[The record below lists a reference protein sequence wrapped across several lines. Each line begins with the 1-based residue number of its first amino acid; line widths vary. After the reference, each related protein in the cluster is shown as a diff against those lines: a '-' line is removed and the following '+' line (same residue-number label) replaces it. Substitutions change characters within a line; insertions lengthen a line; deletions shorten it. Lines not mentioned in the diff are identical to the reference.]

1 MIEINNLTRKKINKP
16 RVEKIVKIFFKKFN
30 IKSDKFIS
38 LAIISDYKMKQI
50 NFTYRGKNKA
60 TDVLTFCDLNEII
73 INIEEIIRQAKK
85 TKKRFQDE
93 FDFILVH
100 GLLHLLG
107 YNDDTEKKRLEMI
120 GIAEKFLEKIK

>member
-1 MIEINNLTRKKINKP
+1 MVEINNLTNKRINRP
-16 RVEKIVKIFFKKFN
+16 RIEKIFKVFFKKFN
-30 IKSDKFIS
+30 FESDHPIS

-50 NFTYRGKNKA
+50 NLAYRGKNKT

-73 INIEEIIRQAKK
+73 ININEIVRQAKK

-100 GLLHLLG
+100 GLLHLTG

-120 GIAEKFLEKIK
+120 DVAEKFLEKIK